1 MGLFKRTTEESI
13 DPSWARVN
21 GLVIKADAPPQGAPR
36 FGPHSHGTI
45 VVLAD
50 VPMHGQRQLS
60 GTFRYAE
67 EHWVV
72 PAMDVPI
79 AINPAAIG
87 PAAIGPAAIDSA
99 RSDTFVVDWQAVP
112 SMQQQVA
119 SNHPALADPFVAS
132 RRIAAAIG
140 ITPSEKTASQSERF
154 QAAAAAAA
162 TKPAPA
168 GRVRGVAMTVSVR
181 GHYYA
186 SGSGGGDG
194 DGGSTG
200 SGVGLTESSAA
211 VLSVAV
217 PGRAPYAV
225 YVPKFKIPRKR
236 ISIPG
241 EAMPVLVSA
250 TDPGEVE
257 IVWDEMPGLGD
268 QIAAKMADS
277 MRSNSQLAAGLAAQ
291 FQAAQAQAMAN
302 YPPPPPGTAATPAA
316 YPPAAYPAGIPGA
329 QIPGFT
335 PAGLPPQA
343 RQMLVDNLKRSL
355 LYVTDPAQR
364 QLVLNQ
370 YRAMGI
376 EVTPEELGF

>member
-1 MGLFKRTTEESI
+1 MGLFKRTSADSI

-50 VPMHGQRQLS
+50 VPTHGQRQLC
-60 GTFRYAE
+60 GEFRYAE

-79 AINPAAIG
+79 AIDGAAFDPAQ
-87 PAAIGPAAIDSA
+87 PA
-99 RSDTFVVDWQAVP
+99 TFVVDWQAVP
-112 SMQQQVA
+112 SMQQQVE
-119 SNHPALADPFVAS
+119 SNHPALADPFAAS

-140 ITPSEKTASQSERF
+140 ITPSAKTASQYERF

-162 TKPAPA
+162 TKPAPV
-168 GRVRGVAMTVSVR
+168 GRVRGVAMTVTIR

-186 SGSGGGDG
+186 SGGD
-194 DGGSTG
+194 DGASNG
-200 SGVGLTESSAA
+200 SGVALTESSAA

-225 YVPKFKIPRKR
+225 YVAKFKIPRKR

-250 TDPGEVE
+250 TDPRDVE

-277 MRSNSQLAAGLAAQ
+277 MRSNNQLAAGLAAQ

-302 YPPPPPGTAATPAA
+302 YPPSPPPGDAAP
-316 YPPAAYPAGIPGA
+316 AYPAGAPGA

-335 PAGLPPQA
+335 PTGLPPQA

-364 QLVLNQ
+364 QMVLNQ
-370 YRAMGI
+370 YRAMGL
-376 EVTPEELGF
+376 EVTPEELGY